1 MSRHLPSLN
10 AIRVFEAAARHLSL
24 VKAAEELHVT
34 HGAVSRQIKQLEENL
49 GLELF
54 ERRNRAIFLTR
65 AGLSLQ
71 GTCTDIMRQLEAG
84 LRQLRQTDDQPLVVS
99 CEPTIA
105 MRWLIPRLGKF
116 RQLHPELEIHLFAA
130 GGPVDLRHGHIDL
143 ALRRNDFVWDANY
156 HAAKV
161 ARELIAPV
169 CTSGLLKQGKLQL
182 NQQCLLH
189 TASRPDAWPQWQKL
203 SRQTARSKSRAT
215 YEHFYLSLQAA
226 CAGLG
231 VVMASAYMVE
241 DEIRSGQLIA
251 PHAFMEDGTDYVL
264 LSALPFDEDPRRR
277 AFLGWLQQELEVT
290 AQAVTGA
297 FSKMQ

>member
-1 MSRHLPSLN
+1 MPNHLPSLN
-10 AIRVFEAAARHLSL
+10 AIRVFEVAARHLSL

-49 GLELF
+49 GIALF
-54 ERRNRAIFLTR
+54 ERRNRGIFLTR

-71 GTCTDIMRQLEAG
+71 GTCTDIMRQLETG
-84 LRQLRQTDDQPLVVS
+84 LNQLRQMDEQPLVVS

-116 RQLHPELEIHLFAA
+116 RQLHPEMEIHLFTA
-130 GGPVDLRHGHIDL
+130 GGHVDLRHGHIDL

-156 HAAKV
+156 YVSKIAQ
-161 ARELIAPV
+161 ELIAPV
-169 CTSGLLKQGKLQL
+169 CIPSLLKQAHLPL

-189 TASRPDAWPQWQKL
+189 TATRPDAWMKWQKL
-203 SRQTARSKSRAT
+203 SGQAARGKSRAT

-231 VVMASAYMVE
+231 VAMASAYMVE
-241 DEIRSGQLIA
+241 DEIRSGQLLA
-251 PHAFMEDGTDYVL
+251 PHAFVPDGSDYVL
-264 LSALPFDEDPRRR
+264 LSVSPFDEDQRRL
-277 AFLGWLQQELEVT
+277 AFLEWLQQEFEVT
-290 AQAVTGA
+290 AQVVT
-297 FSKMQ
+297 SRQK

>member
-1 MSRHLPSLN
+1 MPGHLPSLN
-10 AIRVFEAAARHLSL
+10 AIRVFEVAARHLSL
-24 VKAAEELHVT
+24 VRAAEELHVT

-49 GLELF
+49 GVELF

-65 AGLSLQ
+65 AGLRLQ

-84 LRQLRQTDDQPLVVS
+84 LRQLRQADDQPLVVS

-116 RQLHPELEIHLFAA
+116 RLLHPELEIHLFAA

-143 ALRRNDFVWDANY
+143 ALRRNDFAWDANY
-156 HAAKV
+156 HVAKV

-169 CTSGLLKQGKLQL
+169 CTPGLLKQGKLAL

-189 TASRPDAWPQWQKL
+189 TATRPDAWPQWQKL
-203 SRQTARSKSRAT
+203 SRQTARGKSRAT

-231 VVMASAYMVE
+231 VAMASAYMVE
-241 DEIRSGQLIA
+241 DEVRSGQLVA
-251 PHAFMEDGTDYVL
+251 PHTFLRDGSDYVL
-264 LSALPFDEDPRRR
+264 LSALPFDEDPRRL
-277 AFLGWLQQELEVT
+277 AFLEWLQQELEVT
-290 AQAVTGA
+290 AQAVTDLT
-297 FSKMQ
+297 Q

>member
-1 MSRHLPSLN
+1 MSYHLPSLN
-10 AIRVFEAAARHLSL
+10 AIRVFEVAARHLSL
-24 VKAAEELHVT
+24 VKAAQELHVT

-49 GLELF
+49 GIDLF

-84 LRQLRQTDDQPLVVS
+84 LRQLRQADDQPLVVS

-116 RQLHPELEIHLFAA
+116 RQRYPEQDIHLFAA

-143 ALRRNDFVWDANY
+143 ALRRNDFAWDANY

-161 ARELIAPV
+161 AQELIAPV
-169 CTSGLLKQGKLQL
+169 CTPALLKQGKLAL

-189 TASRPDAWPQWQKL
+189 TATRPDAWPQWQKL
-203 SRQTARSKSRAT
+203 SGQPARGKNRAT

-231 VVMASAYMVE
+231 IAMASAYMVE
-241 DEIRSGQLIA
+241 DEIRSGQLLA
-251 PHAFMEDGTDYVL
+251 PHNFRADGSDYVL
-264 LSALPFDEDPRRR
+264 LSALPFDEDPRRL
-277 AFLGWLQQELEVT
+277 AFLEWLQQEFEVT
-290 AQAVTGA
+290 AQAVTGLT
-297 FSKMQ
+297 Q

>member
-1 MSRHLPSLN
+1 MSNHLPSLN
-10 AIRVFEAAARHLSL
+10 AIRVFEVAARHLSL
-24 VKAAEELHVT
+24 VRAAEELHVT

-49 GLELF
+49 GLALF

-84 LRQLRQTDDQPLVVS
+84 LRQLRQADEQPLVVS

-105 MRWLIPRLGKF
+105 IRWLIPRLGKF
-116 RQLHPELEIHLFAA
+116 RQLHPELEIHLFTA

-143 ALRRNDFVWDANY
+143 ALRRNDFAWDANY
-156 HAAKV
+156 HVAKV

-169 CTSGLLKQGKLQL
+169 CTPDLLKQGKLQL

-189 TASRPDAWPQWQKL
+189 TATRPNAWPQWQKL
-203 SRQTARSKSRAT
+203 SGQTVRGKSRAT

-231 VVMASAYMVE
+231 IAMASAYMVE
-241 DEIRSGQLIA
+241 DEIRSGQLLA
-251 PHAFMEDGTDYVL
+251 PHAFMADGTDYVL
-264 LSALPFDEDPRRR
+264 LSALPFDEDQRRL
-277 AFLGWLQQELEVT
+277 AFLEWLKQEFEVT
-290 AQAVTGA
+290 TQAVT
-297 FSKMQ
+297 SSSQ

>member
-1 MSRHLPSLN
+1 MSYHLPSLN
-10 AIRVFEAAARHLSL
+10 AIRVFEVAARHLSL

-84 LRQLRQTDDQPLVVS
+84 LRQLRQADDQPLVVS

-156 HAAKV
+156 HATKV

-169 CTSGLLKQGKLQL
+169 CTPSLLKQGKPAL

-189 TASRPDAWPQWQKL
+189 TATRPDAWPQWQKL
-203 SRQTARSKSRAT
+203 SGQAVRGKSRAT

-231 VVMASAYMVE
+231 VAMASAYMVE
-241 DEIRSGQLIA
+241 DEIRSGQLLA
-251 PHAFMEDGTDYVL
+251 AHNFRADGSDYFL
-264 LSALPFDEDPRRR
+264 LSALPFDEDRRR
-277 AFLGWLQQELEVT
+277 LAFLEWLQREFEVT
-290 AQAVTGA
+290 AQTVTG
-297 FSKMQ
+297 QYQ

>member
-1 MSRHLPSLN
+1 MPNHLPSLN
-10 AIRVFEAAARHLSL
+10 AIRVFEVAARHLSL

-49 GLELF
+49 GVELF

-84 LRQLRQTDDQPLVVS
+84 LRQLKQTDDQPLVVS

-130 GGPVDLRHGHIDL
+130 GGAVDLRHGHIDL
-143 ALRRNDFVWDANY
+143 ALRRNDFAWDASY
-156 HAAKV
+156 HVAKV
-161 ARELIAPV
+161 AQELIAPV
-169 CTSGLLKQGKLQL
+169 CVPNLLKQGKLQL

-189 TASRPDAWPQWQKL
+189 TATRPDAWPQWQKL
-203 SRQTARSKSRAT
+203 SVQTVRGKSRAT

-231 VVMASAYMVE
+231 VAMASVYMVE
-241 DEIRSGQLIA
+241 DEIRSSQLLA
-251 PHAFMEDGTDYVL
+251 PHAFMADGTDYVL
-264 LSALPFDEDPRRR
+264 LSAQPFDVDKRRL
-277 AFLGWLQQELEVT
+277 AFLTWLQQEFEVT
-290 AQAVTGA
+290 AQAVT
-297 FSKMQ
+297 SSSQ

>member
-1 MSRHLPSLN
+1 MSKHLPSLN
-10 AIRVFEAAARHLSL
+10 AIRVFEVAARHLSL

-49 GLELF
+49 GIELF

-84 LRQLRQTDDQPLVVS
+84 LNQLRQMDEQPLVVS

-116 RQLHPELEIHLFAA
+116 RQLHPELDIHLFAA

-143 ALRRNDFVWDANY
+143 ALRRNDFAWDANY
-156 HAAKV
+156 HVAKV
-161 ARELIAPV
+161 AQELIAPV
-169 CTSGLLKQGKLQL
+169 CAPGLFKQGKPAL

-189 TASRPDAWPQWQKL
+189 TATRPNAWVQWQKL
-203 SRQTARSKSRAT
+203 NGQTARGKSRAI

-231 VVMASAYMVE
+231 VAMASAYMVE
-241 DEIRSGQLIA
+241 DEIRSGQLLA
-251 PHAFMEDGTDYVL
+251 PHAFVPDGSDYVL
-264 LSALPFDEDPRRR
+264 LSVSPFDEDQRRL
-277 AFLGWLQQELEVT
+277 AFLQWLQQEFAMT
-290 AQAVTGA
+290 AQAVTG
-297 FSKMQ
+297 SNQ

>member
-1 MSRHLPSLN
+1 MSYHLPSLN
-10 AIRVFEAAARHLSL
+10 AIRVFEVAARHLSL

-49 GLELF
+49 GIDLF

-65 AGLSLQ
+65 AGLNLQ
-71 GTCTDIMRQLEAG
+71 TTCTDIMRQLEAG
-84 LRQLRQTDDQPLVVS
+84 LRQLRQADDQPLVVS

-116 RQLHPELEIHLFAA
+116 RQLHPELDVHLFAA

-143 ALRRNDFVWDANY
+143 ALRRNDFVWEANY
-156 HAAKV
+156 QVAKV

-169 CTSGLLKQGKLQL
+169 CIPGLLNQGKLQL

-189 TASRPDAWPQWQKL
+189 TATRPDVWPQWQKL
-203 SRQTARSKSRAT
+203 SGQTARGKSRAT

-231 VVMASAYMVE
+231 VAMASAYMVE
-241 DEIRSGQLIA
+241 DEIRNRQLIA
-251 PHAFMEDGTDYVL
+251 PHAFLADGTDYVL
-264 LSALPFDEDPRRR
+264 LSALSFDEDKRRL
-277 AFLGWLQQELEVT
+277 AFLEWLQQEFEMT
-290 AQAVTGA
+290 AQAVT
-297 FSKMQ
+297 KLHQ

>member
-1 MSRHLPSLN
+1 MPNHLPSLN
-10 AIRVFEAAARHLSL
+10 AIRVFEVAARHLSL
-24 VKAAEELHVT
+24 VRAAEELHVT
-34 HGAVSRQIKQLEENL
+34 HGAVSRQIKQLEVNL
-49 GLELF
+49 GVELF

-84 LRQLRQTDDQPLVVS
+84 LRQLRQADDQPLVVS

-130 GGPVDLRHGHIDL
+130 GGSVDLRHGHIDL
-143 ALRRNDFVWDANY
+143 ALRRNDFVWDASY
-156 HAAKV
+156 HVAKV
-161 ARELIAPV
+161 ASELIAPV
-169 CTSGLLKQGKLQL
+169 CIPGLLKQGKLPL

-189 TASRPDAWPQWQKL
+189 TASRPDAWPLWQKL
-203 SRQTARSKSRAT
+203 SGQTARGKNRAT

-231 VVMASAYMVE
+231 VAMASGYMVE
-241 DEIRSGQLIA
+241 DEIRSRQLLA
-251 PHAFMEDGTDYVL
+251 PHAFMADSTDYVL
-264 LSALPFDEDPRRR
+264 LSAIPFDEDQRRQV
-277 AFLGWLQQELEVT
+277 FLNWLQREFEVT
-290 AQAVTGA
+290 AQAVTG
-297 FSKMQ
+297 MYQ

>member
-1 MSRHLPSLN
+1 MTNHLPSLN
-10 AIRVFEAAARHLSL
+10 AIRVFEVAARHLSL

-49 GLELF
+49 GIELF

-84 LRQLRQTDDQPLVVS
+84 LSQLSQFRQIDEQPLVVS

-116 RQLHPELEIHLFAA
+116 RQRHPELDIHLFAA

-156 HAAKV
+156 HVAKV
-161 ARELIAPV
+161 AQELIAPV
-169 CTSGLLKQGKLQL
+169 CIPKLLKPGKLTL

-189 TASRPDAWPQWQKL
+189 TATRPRAWQQWQKL
-203 SRQTARSKSRAT
+203 SGQTATGKSRAT

-226 CAGLG
+226 SAGLG
-231 VVMASAYMVE
+231 IAMASAYMVE
-241 DEIRSGQLIA
+241 DEIRSGQLLA
-251 PHAFMEDGTDYVL
+251 AHAFLADGSDYVL
-264 LSALPFDEDPRRR
+264 LSASPFDEDQRRL
-277 AFLGWLQQELEVT
+277 AFLAWLQQEFEAT
-290 AQAVTGA
+290 AQAVT
-297 FSKMQ
+297 KPI